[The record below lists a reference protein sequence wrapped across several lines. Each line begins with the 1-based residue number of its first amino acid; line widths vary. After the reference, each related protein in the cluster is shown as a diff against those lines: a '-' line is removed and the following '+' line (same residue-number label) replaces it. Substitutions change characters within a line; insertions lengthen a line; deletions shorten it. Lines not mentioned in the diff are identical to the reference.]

1 MGKVAKAAFGLVV
14 AALSA
19 GGFVGAAQAQ
29 GKEQGQQLS
38 DKSVQL
44 LVDYAWAMTPAK
56 FTAPDG
62 KVIEVDK
69 TKRQQVMVP
78 LDVAREVI
86 RVGYQSARAQVC
98 GLEEEQRANY
108 QTMIRREQAKT
119 WSDQQLLF
127 INQLHLFT
135 VMFSLGKVKI
145 TESEEK
151 EKQVEVKEHPAR
163 EPKACEKAEREGLQ
177 KSIMAYVSG
186 GSAATPA
193 QNKK

>member
-1 MGKVAKAAFGLVV
+1 MGKVAKAGFGLVV
-14 AALSA
+14 VALLA
-19 GGFVGAAQAQ
+19 GELVGVAQAQ
-29 GKEQGQQLS
+29 SKEQSQQLS

-44 LVDYAWAMTPAK
+44 LMDYAWALTPAK

-69 TKRQQVMVP
+69 SKRDQVMVP

-86 RVGYQSARAQVC
+86 RVGYQTARAQVC
-98 GLEEEQRANY
+98 RLDEEQRANY
-108 QTMIRREQAKT
+108 QTMYRREQAKKWT
-119 WSDQQLLF
+119 DQQLLY

-151 EKQVEVKEHPAR
+151 DKQVEVKDHPTR
-163 EPKACEKAEREGLQ
+163 EPKACDKAERDSLQ
-177 KSIMAYVSG
+177 KSIMAYVTSEPPK
-186 GSAATPA
+186 AAEA
-193 QNKK
+193 KK

>member
-1 MGKVAKAAFGLVV
+1 MGKVAKAGFGLVL
-14 AALSA
+14 AALLA
-19 GGFVGAAQAQ
+19 GEFVGVAQAQ

-69 TKRQQVMVP
+69 AKRDQVMVP

-86 RVGYQSARAQVC
+86 RVGYQTARAQVC
-98 GLEEEQRANY
+98 RLEEEQRANY
-108 QTMIRREQAKT
+108 QTMYRREQAKK

-151 EKQVEVKEHPAR
+151 DKQVEVKEHPTR
-163 EPKACEKAEREGLQ
+163 EPKPCEKAERESLQ
-177 KSIMAYVSG
+177 KSIMSYVASD
-186 GSAATPA
+186 APKATEA
-193 QNKK
+193 KK

>member
-1 MGKVAKAAFGLVV
+1 MGKVAKAGFGLMV
-14 AALSA
+14 AALLA
-19 GGFVGAAQAQ
+19 GEFVGVARAQ

-62 KVIEVDK
+62 KVTEVDK
-69 TKRQQVMVP
+69 AKREQVMVP
-78 LDVAREVI
+78 LDTAREVI
-86 RVGYQSARAQVC
+86 RVGYQTARAQVC
-98 GLEEEQRANY
+98 RLDEEQRANY
-108 QTMIRREQAKT
+108 QTMYRREQAKK

-145 TESEEK
+145 TETEEK
-151 EKQVEVKEHPAR
+151 DKQVEVKEHPAR
-163 EPKACEKAEREGLQ
+163 EPKPCEKAERDSLQ
-177 KSIMAYVSG
+177 KSIMAYVSSEAP
-186 GSAATPA
+186 SATEA
-193 QNKK
+193 KK

>member
-1 MGKVAKAAFGLVV
+1 MGKVAKAGFGLVV
-14 AALSA
+14 AALLA
-19 GGFVGAAQAQ
+19 GELVGVAQAQ

-62 KVIEVDK
+62 KVTEVDK
-69 TKRQQVMVP
+69 SKREQVMVP

-86 RVGYQSARAQVC
+86 RVGYQTARAQVC
-98 GLEEEQRANY
+98 RLEEEQRANY
-108 QTMIRREQAKT
+108 QTMYRREQAKKWT
-119 WSDQQLLF
+119 DQQLLF

-145 TESEEK
+145 TETEEK
-151 EKQVEVKEHPAR
+151 DKQVEVKEHPVR
-163 EPKACEKAEREGLQ
+163 EPKPCEKAERDALQ
-177 KSIMAYVSG
+177 KSIMAYVTSE
-186 GSAATPA
+186 APKPA
-193 QNKK
+193 EAKK

>member
-1 MGKVAKAAFGLVV
+1 MGKVAKAGFGFLV
-14 AALSA
+14 AALLA
-19 GGFVGAAQAQ
+19 GEFVGVAQAQ
-29 GKEQGQQLS
+29 SKEQGQQLS

-62 KVIEVDK
+62 KVTEVDK
-69 TKRQQVMVP
+69 TKRDQVMVP

-98 GLEEEQRANY
+98 RLEEEQRANY
-108 QTMIRREQAKT
+108 QTMFRREQAKK

-127 INQLHLFT
+127 INQLHMFT

-151 EKQVEVKEHPAR
+151 DKQVEVKEHPSR
-163 EPKACEKAEREGLQ
+163 DPKPCDKTERDNLQ
-177 KSIMAYVSG
+177 KSIMAYVASD
-186 GSAATPA
+186 APKATEA
-193 QNKK
+193 KK